1 MNQKLQH
8 LEVKKLLQEYSFLLI
23 DEQYKQEV
31 IAANKEEFLTR
42 VREANSTPEA
52 VPQSASSE
60 RPKRRRIDLNSV
72 DKSTKDKVKH
82 LYREIAKRT
91 HPDRCT
97 DATLH
102 ELYVTATEAAEEFD
116 LFALYE
122 LCNRLDIT
130 HSVDAEDKD
139 ILKQRIL
146 HKKEELKAI
155 EASFIWLYAHAP
167 SEEHRKK
174 LIDQFVNKHGK
185 KL

>member
-8 LEVKKLLQEYSFLLI
+8 LEVKKLLQEYSFLML

-42 VREANSTPEA
+42 VREANGTPEPEPEPGNA
-52 VPQSASSE
+52 TKPE
-60 RPKRRRIDLNSV
+60 KPRIDPNTV
-72 DKSTKDKVKH
+72 DKSTKDKVKR

-91 HPDRCT
+91 HPDRCD

-102 ELYVTATEAAEEFD
+102 ELYVQATEAADEFD

-122 LCNRLDIT
+122 LCSRLDIQ
-130 HSVDAEDKD
+130 HSIDPEDKD
-139 ILKQRIL
+139 ILKQRIM

-167 SEEHRKK
+167 TEEHRII
-174 LIDQFVNKHGK
+174 LIEQFINKHGK

>member
-1 MNQKLQH
+1 MNQKIQH

-31 IAANKEEFLTR
+31 IAVNKEEFLTR
-42 VREANSTPEA
+42 VREANGSPEP
-52 VPQSASSE
+52 VPVAADATKPE
-60 RPKRRRIDLNSV
+60 KRRIDPNSV
-72 DKSTKDKVKH
+72 DKSTRNKIKQ

-91 HPDRCT
+91 HPDRCADT
-97 DATLH
+97 SLH
-102 ELYVTATEAAEEFD
+102 ELYVEATEAAEEFD

-122 LCNRLDIT
+122 ICNRLDIT

-139 ILKQRIL
+139 ILKQRIM
-146 HKKEELKAI
+146 HKREELKAI

-167 SEEHRKK
+167 NEEYRTK
-174 LIDQFVNKHGK
+174 LVEQFVTKHGK

>member
-31 IAANKEEFLTR
+31 IAANKQEFLTR
-42 VREANSTPEA
+42 VREANGTTEQEPES
-52 VPQSASSE
+52 VTESK
-60 RPKRRRIDLNSV
+60 PKRARVDPDTV
-72 DKSTKDKVKH
+72 DKSTKDKVKR

-91 HPDRCT
+91 HPDRCV

-102 ELYVTATEAAEEFD
+102 ELYMEATEAAEDFD

-122 LCNRLDIT
+122 LCSRLDIT
-130 HSVDAEDKD
+130 HSIDPEDKD
-139 ILKQRIL
+139 ILQQRIM

-167 SEEHRKK
+167 TEEHRTK
-174 LIDQFVNKHGK
+174 LIEQFVNKHGK

>member
-42 VREANSTPEA
+42 VRESNSTPEPEPEPA
-52 VPQSASSE
+52 TATKPDK
-60 RPKRRRIDLNSV
+60 PRIDPNTV
-72 DKSTKDKVKH
+72 DTSTKDKVKR

-167 SEEHRKK
+167 SDEHRKK
-174 LIDQFVNKHGK
+174 LIEQFVNKHGK

>member
-8 LEVKKLLQEYSFLLI
+8 LEIKKLLQEYSFLML

-31 IAANKEEFLTR
+31 IAANKAEFLR
-42 VREANSTPEA
+42 QVREVNGEPAGAMSTEPHVKPA
-52 VPQSASSE
+52 KQC
-60 RPKRRRIDLNSV
+60 IDPNTV

-82 LYREIAKRT
+82 LYREIAKCT
-91 HPDRCT
+91 HPDRCNN
-97 DATLH
+97 AELH
-102 ELYVTATEAAEEFD
+102 ELYVEATVAADEFD

-122 LCNRLDIT
+122 ICARLDIT
-130 HSVDAEDKD
+130 HSVDTEDKD
-139 ILKQRIL
+139 ILKQRIM

-167 SEEHRKK
+167 SAEAQLDLVTRF
-174 LIDQFVNKHGK
+174 INAHGK